1 MEITKA
7 FDKRCTFLFLGIV
20 TMSHQRLFG
29 MFLETDGQK
38 HIPLLKFDEELIE
51 GLAQEIKK

>member
-38 HIPLLKFDEELIE
+38 HILLFKCDEEFTEDLV
-51 GLAQEIKK
+51 QEIKK